1 MKYWPVSVLFIL
13 TAAIGAAQTPLTD
26 TPAKRYYFCAA
37 LGINQLLDEA
47 STKMTSL
54 GGSVNSSWAVGSKGH
69 FLGFSIN
76 VVGQTESKSKLA
88 VGDLTTSF
96 QAISMG
102 AIHRVFI
109 PSQSKELSFVDLET
123 GISSVINNSRIE
135 YQSQLP
141 WPFNFIPVK
150 KTYEFYDHS
159 HTRLLYAVSFGTYI
173 HRDTVGGIYFKAGIH
188 SGSNTSYIIHD
199 SVRFD
204 TTGEVSY
211 TESRSHLTMLVF
223 SVGVSI

>member
-13 TAAIGAAQTPLTD
+13 TATIAAAQTSLLD
-26 TPAKRYYFCAA
+26 TPDKRFYFCAA

-69 FLGFSIN
+69 FIGFSIN
-76 VVGQTESKSKLA
+76 VVGQTERKSELA
-88 VGDLTTSF
+88 VGELTTSF

-102 AIHRVFI
+102 VIHRVFI
-109 PSQSKELSFVDLET
+109 PSKSKGLSFLDLET
-123 GISSVINNSRIE
+123 GFSSVVNNSRIE

-141 WPFNFIPVK
+141 WPFNFVPVK

-159 HTRLLYAVSFGTYI
+159 HARLVYAASFGTYLY
-173 HRDTVGGIYFKAGIH
+173 RDTVGGIYFKAGIH
-188 SGSNTSYIIHD
+188 SGSKTSYIIHD

-204 TTGEVSY
+204 TTGEASY
-211 TESRSHLTMLVF
+211 TESRSRLTMLVF
-223 SVGVSI
+223 SIGVSI